1 MKKAHYL
8 FGSLLLQLLSF
19 YFYLC
24 LLVLLQV
31 LDHHFT
37 IKNGTEMLKNYFSNF
52 FPFGTNS
59 DFVVFL
65 EAKWLFLANV
75 KALPA
80 VTVKKQR
87 KCGIKIGYSQQK

>member
-1 MKKAHYL
+1 
-8 FGSLLLQLLSF
+8 
-19 YFYLC
+19 
-24 LLVLLQV
+24 
-31 LDHHFT
+31 
-37 IKNGTEMLKNYFSNF
+37 MLKNYFSNF